1 MKKIF
6 YSAYAMLMMLLAISC
21 GKEKSTDLP
30 LPVDR
35 KESVYITTNNNNLI
49 SYNPYTGSKQW
60 EVFFKGVSQGV
71 PVLYKK
77 KLYLTTDAG
86 YFYAVDILKGEISIE
101 KNLQKPSILSI
112 AVDNDKV
119 YMGSLTDSFYCYDLS
134 GNKLWSYN
142 PGAKCSS
149 SPQVANGNVYFGAN
163 VKMHAVNASTG
174 AAVWTSAAVIGS
186 ILSSPRVSNGLVYY
200 GATDK
205 KIYAIRENNGS
216 LQWNYSTGDIITSSP
231 MVYGGMCIIGSTD
244 YGVYCIDTTSPSAPP
259 SGELRWKYMT
269 NERINYSSATI
280 HEASNTVLIGGYDFN
295 LYAIDHVSGTLKWK
309 YPAGSLI
316 KSSPVVYGNYV
327 YFVAVDRYLYCV
339 DVRNGSA
346 VWKSYLNG
354 STESSPMVD
363 DLKNGQYP
371 GVSGMSKY

>member
-1 MKKIF
+1 
-6 YSAYAMLMMLLAISC
+6 
-21 GKEKSTDLP
+21 
-30 LPVDR
+30 
-35 KESVYITTNNNNLI
+35 
-49 SYNPYTGSKQW
+49 
-60 EVFFKGVSQGV
+60 
-71 PVLYKK
+71 
-77 KLYLTTDAG
+77 
-86 YFYAVDILKGEISIE
+86 
-101 KNLQKPSILSI
+101 
-112 AVDNDKV
+112 
-119 YMGSLTDSFYCYDLS
+119 
-134 GNKLWSYN
+134 
-142 PGAKCSS
+142 
-149 SPQVANGNVYFGAN
+149 
-163 VKMHAVNASTG
+163 MHAVNASTG

-205 KIYAIRENNGS
+205 KIYAINENNGS
-216 LQWNYSTGDIITSSP
+216 LKWNYSTGDIITSSP

-244 YGVYCIDTTSPSAPP
+244 YGLYCIDTTSPSTPP

-280 HEASNTVLIGGYDFN
+280 HEASNTLLIGGYDFN

-363 DLKNGQYP
+363 DLQNGQYP
-371 GVSGMSKY
+371 SVSGMSKY